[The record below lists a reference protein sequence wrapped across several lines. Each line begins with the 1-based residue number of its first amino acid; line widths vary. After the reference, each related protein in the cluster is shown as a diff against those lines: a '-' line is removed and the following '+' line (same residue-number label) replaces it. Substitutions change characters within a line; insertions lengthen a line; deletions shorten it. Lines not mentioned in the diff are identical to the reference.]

1 MNLFLNNLFFR
12 FMAVISG
19 HCECGNQE
27 KYMIFKVF
35 DILKREVLKAEYV
48 VLGCII
54 KGSNEDIGFP
64 TIPFRN

>member
-1 MNLFLNNLFFR
+1 
-12 FMAVISG
+12 MAVISG